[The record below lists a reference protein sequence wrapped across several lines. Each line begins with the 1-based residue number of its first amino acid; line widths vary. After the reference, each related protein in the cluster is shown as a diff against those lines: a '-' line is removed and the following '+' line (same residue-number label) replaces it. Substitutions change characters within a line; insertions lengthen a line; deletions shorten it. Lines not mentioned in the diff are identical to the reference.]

1 VYRIKSEGHIEMG
14 FGINIKHLRET
25 YNLTQN
31 DIAAMAGVTDKAVW
45 AWENTSKMPKMA
57 TVEKI
62 ANHFGLKK
70 SNLIEDDG
78 LKRLD
83 SFSDD
88 ENEIMVLNNDDA
100 EIIQRIKKLSPI
112 GQKMIMDMIRNIEMM
127 EKRK

>member
-1 VYRIKSEGHIEMG
+1 MG
-14 FGINIKHLRET
+14 FGINIKHLRDT
-25 YNLTQN
+25 YKLTQN
-31 DIAAMAGVTDKAVW
+31 DIAAIAGVTDKAVW

-57 TVEKI
+57 TIEKI
-62 ANHFGLKK
+62 AEHFGLKK

-83 SFSDD
+83 SFSDN
-88 ENEIMVLNNDDA
+88 ENEITILNNNDVDT
-100 EIIQRIKKLSPI
+100 IQRIKKLSPI